1 MDFKLSIK
9 PMSVNQAWQGK
20 RFKTPTYKE
29 FEKEMMFMIP
39 STKERFSDMLSVS
52 FEFGFSSP
60 LADLDNPVKPT
71 IDILQKKFGFN
82 DRHVFEL
89 NVRKYIVE
97 KGKEFISVRIENLLP
112 FL

>member
-9 PMSVNQAWQGK
+9 PLSVNDCWQGK
-20 RFKTPTYKE
+20 RFKTPLYKA

-39 STKERFSDMLSVS
+39 STKEKFSDMLSVS
-52 FEFGFSSP
+52 FEFGFSST

-71 IDILQKKFGFN
+71 MDILQKKFGFN
-82 DRHVFEL
+82 DRHVFEINL
-89 NVRKYIVE
+89 RKYIVE